1 MSKRYLTLDIGAS
14 SVKLAEYEGG
24 KGGLT
29 LVNYGIAALAAP
41 LDSGNAD
48 AILSPAIL
56 EIVREKGIKPG
67 PVSVSISGQMVFP
80 RFASIAAAGGA
91 DKFD

>member
-1 MSKRYLTLDIGAS
+1 MAKRYLTLDIGAS

-24 KGGLT
+24 RGGLT

-48 AILSPAIL
+48 AILSPATARARSRASRLIRSRL
-56 EIVREKGIKPG
+56 RRR
-67 PVSVSISGQMVFP
+67 SGTTTT
-80 RFASIAAAGGA
+80 S
-91 DKFD
+91 